1 MNLNK
6 ELHEAFGH
14 KWNEPDGSIGSVIAY
29 GIDHT
34 MGNPDYVAD
43 PRLVIREMEKRGD
56 WPRFCKKIGY
66 AMGAIYA
73 SSQKPDPAP
82 TRFLVYVDLIMDTT
96 GKLATIA
103 RDWLKEQKEVGI

>member
-43 PRLVIREMEKRGD
+43 PRLVIREM
-56 WPRFCKKIGY
+56 KKKGLL
-66 AMGAIYA
+66 
-73 SSQKPDPAP
+73 K
-82 TRFLVYVDLIMDTT
+82 RFLSSIGTTTNLDTLGKMSSLIAIDTS
-96 GKLATIA
+96 GKLAQLA
-103 RDWLKEQKEVGI
+103 LDWLKEG